1 MMYPHEIKEEA
12 ELETLEAY
20 LYYEEKQKGL
30 GDRFLVQLE
39 EYLKRICK
47 NPLHFPLKNGYREAF
62 IKKFPF
68 LIIYEF
74 SQETVVVYSVFN
86 TYQNPNKKP

>member
-1 MMYPHEIKEEA
+1 MIYNHIIKEEA

-30 GDRFLVQLE
+30 GNKFLTQLE
-39 EYLKRICK
+39 EYLKRICQ
-47 NPLHFPLKNGYREAF
+47 NPLHYPLKKGYREAF
-62 IKKFPF
+62 LRKFPY

-74 SQETVVVYSVFN
+74 SKETVIVYSVFN